1 MGRTRGIVI
10 GEEVDNKSKVES
22 LSRAESRGRK
32 SKFVEIKEKKKKEP
46 QEELHVETTIENQT
60 DDTGEQEIKLKSD
73 DTQTSEKPI
82 EKKIVK
88 RASVKTKKKRPH
100 SSHYINARNQID
112 AQKKYSRTDAIEL
125 IKKTSYTT
133 FDGTVEIHI
142 KTVAKKGQ
150 DPLRGLVSLPSGAP
164 KQKKIAIADEA
175 LIEKIKTGIIDF
187 DILIATPTFM
197 PQLALVA
204 KILGPK
210 GLMPSPKSGTVV
222 DDPHAALQELSSGK
236 VEYKTDSLGNIHLGI
251 GKVSWD
257 TEKLVA
263 NIDAFCKVIPTN
275 RISTLTVCATM
286 GPSIKIT

>member
-10 GEEVDNKSKVES
+10 GEEVEDSSKLKSQNAKV
-22 LSRAESRGRK
+22 
-32 SKFVEIKEKKKKEP
+32 VEKKEKKKKEP

-60 DDTGEQEIKLKSD
+60 DDAGEQETKHGSD
-73 DTQTSEKPI
+73 DTQTSEKPVA
-82 EKKIVK
+82 KKVAQQK
-88 RASVKTKKKRPH
+88 TSKTKKKRSH
-100 SSHYINARNQID
+100 SSHYAHARAQID

-125 IKKTSYTT
+125 LNKISYTK
-133 FDGTVEIHI
+133 FDGTVEIHV

-175 LIEKIKTGIIDF
+175 LIEKIKKGTIDF

-210 GLMPSPKSGTVV
+210 GLMPNSKSGTVV
-222 DDPHAALQELSSGK
+222 DDPQAALQELSSGK

-263 NIDAFCKVIPTN
+263 NIDAFLKVIPTN

-286 GPSIKIT
+286 GPSIKII